1 MRKNDTINCYVSGVN
16 KLPVRE
22 NPFADT
28 DTDDSAADSTRDI
41 TPSAAYVRPR
51 YGAYIAAAVL
61 AVCVG
66 VGAVFALQHIRKDDT
81 PADSISMSSVSETKS
96 YPAADDSMISNAEI
110 ALQTTFTNAETALE
124 NYREAEKGSHYLLK
138 YYDNFLTSGQ
148 DNEDVRT
155 WIYANLYPYAE
166 LCQKAVK
173 YLAENSTGAGY
184 YLLDVIKYE
193 GEDTLSLSFINKTG
207 EPIVL
212 TGSGTAYR
220 NGTGEKLCDLTVS
233 EITLPPDEL
242 SQIKLD
248 TGGNSLNDF
257 NIALNTENGTDISL
271 SIDPADI
278 IETLSRERISE
289 LTRKLNE

>member
-1 MRKNDTINCYVSGVN
+1 MRKNDAVKNYVNGIN
-16 KLPVRE
+16 KLSAE
-22 NPFADT
+22 KNPFADEDGT
-28 DTDDSAADSTRDI
+28 VSDAESPKS
-41 TPSAAYVRPR
+41 SAAYIHPR

-61 AVCVG
+61 AVCIG
-66 VGAVFALQHIRKDDT
+66 VGAVFAVQHLKKDDT
-81 PADSISMSSVSETKS
+81 PADSTVTSSGSEIESAPSADNSLIPSADITLQTDFTNSET
-96 YPAADDSMISNAEI
+96 AC
-110 ALQTTFTNAETALE
+110 E
-124 NYREAEKGSHYLLK
+124 NYREAEKASHSLLK
-138 YYDNFLTSGQ
+138 YYDNAVSTGNNS
-148 DNEDVRT
+148 DVLRKRV
-155 WIYANLYPYAE
+155 YDMLYPYAE

-173 YLAENSTGAGY
+173 YLTENSSGAGY

-257 NIALNTENGTDISL
+257 NITLNNENGTDISL